1 MIMTLNNIKN
11 EVAKKIDGTAIAK
24 SFNEKIKAE
33 IIEKQSKYPEFRPS
47 LAIIQVGSR
56 EESNTYIRM
65 KRKASEEANID
76 FQHIKF
82 PESIQQSELLDEI
95 SRLNN
100 DYRVHGIIVQ
110 LPVPSHISE
119 STITSAISPLKD
131 VDGLHVLNI
140 GELSRRGGKPFF
152 IPCTPKAVM
161 TIFDSI
167 GIELEGKNAVVLGRS
182 NIVGNPMSYLLRNA
196 NATVTVCH
204 SRTRNIKE
212 ICKQADILVVAIG
225 QPEYIKA
232 DCIKPGAVVID
243 VGINFKEDPSKKSG
257 KRLVGDL
264 HYESVSKVAS
274 YITPVPGGVG
284 PLTICM
290 LLQNVLESAN
300 HFQSLSCSKTISP
313 LPLKPLDPVPSDF
326 IISKNQTPKN
336 IQTLAKEV
344 GIFNSELEFYG
355 NYKAKVDL
363 SILDRLKHRRDG
375 YYVCVTGITPT
386 AFGEGKT
393 SVSLGLAQAL
403 GAHCKKLAFVCIRQ
417 PSQGPTFGIKGG
429 AAGGGYSQVIPMED
443 LNLHLTGDIH
453 AVTAANNLL
462 AAAIDTRFFHEN
474 TQSVKALYSRLVYN
488 KDGKCCFSPVM
499 RKRLQKLGIDKTD
512 PNDLTNEEIE
522 KFVRLNIDPSTIT
535 WQRVLD
541 VNDRFLRKIVIGKSP
556 TEKGLERF
564 TGFDISVA
572 SECMAVLALANDIK
586 DLRKRLGDMIVA
598 TSQSGDFI
606 TVDDIGVGGAM
617 AVLMKDAIKPN
628 LMQTIEGTPVFV
640 HAGPFANIA
649 HGNSSILADRIALKL
664 TGIGNDQ
671 TREKDAGYVITEA
684 GFGADSGLEKFFD
697 IKTRASGLQ
706 PDAIVLV
713 TTVRALK
720 LHGGGPEI
728 IPGKPLNNVYIT
740 ENLELVRKG
749 CCNMIRHILNTK
761 KYGLPVIVAIN
772 KFHMDT
778 PSEISIIREEALKA
792 GAVDAVVSNQWALGG
807 AGSIELA
814 NAVQYACQK
823 VPKNFKLLYDSN
835 TSIIEKIEIIAK
847 EIYGAD
853 GIELS
858 ELSKK
863 KIKQYTEK
871 GFGSLPVCIAK
882 TQYSF
887 SHNPKLKGAPT
898 GFVIPVRDIRLNA
911 GAGFVVPLL
920 AEITTIPGLPTRP
933 AYYDIDIN
941 SETHQV
947 EGLF

>member
-1 MIMTLNNIKN
+1 MTINNIKN
-11 EVAKKIDGTAIAK
+11 EIAKKINGTAIAK
-24 SFNEKIKAE
+24 SFYEKIKTE
-33 IIEKQSKYPEFRPS
+33 IIEKQSKYPEFRPT
-47 LAIIQVGSR
+47 LAIIQVGSI

-65 KRKASEEANID
+65 KRKASEEANIQ
-76 FQHIKF
+76 FQHITF
-82 PESIQQSELLDEI
+82 PESIQQSELLNEI
-95 SRLNN
+95 FRLNK
-100 DYRVHGIIVQ
+100 DFCVHGIIVQ
-110 LPVPSHISE
+110 FPIPSHLSE
-119 STITSAISPLKD
+119 SAITSAISPLKD
-131 VDGLHVLNI
+131 VDGLNVLNI
-140 GELSRRGGKPFF
+140 GELSKRNGKPFF

-161 TIFDSI
+161 SIFDSI
-167 GIELEGKNAVVLGRS
+167 GIELEGRNAVVIGRS
-182 NIVGNPMSYLLRNA
+182 NIVGNPMSCLLRNA

-204 SRTRNIKE
+204 SKTRNIKE
-212 ICKQADILVVAIG
+212 VCRQADILVVAIG
-225 QPEYIKA
+225 QPEYINA
-232 DCIKPGAVVID
+232 DWVKPGAVVID
-243 VGINFKEDPSKKSG
+243 VGINYKEDPSRKSG
-257 KRLVGDL
+257 KRLIGDL

-284 PLTICM
+284 PITVSM
-290 LLQNVLESAN
+290 LLQNVLESAKR
-300 HFQSLSCSKTISP
+300 FQSLSHSKIISP
-313 LPLKPLDPVPSDF
+313 LPLKPLNPVPNDF
-326 IISKNQTPKN
+326 IISKSQTPKN
-336 IQTLAKEV
+336 IQTLAKEI
-344 GIFNSELEFYG
+344 GIFDNELEIYG
-355 NYKAKVDL
+355 NYKAKVSLD
-363 SILDRLKHRRDG
+363 ILDRLKYRKDG

-393 SVSLGLAQAL
+393 TVSVGLAQAL
-403 GAHCKKLAFVCIRQ
+403 GAHCKKLTFVCIRQ

-429 AAGGGYSQVIPMED
+429 AAGGGYSQVIPMDE

-462 AAAIDTRFFHEN
+462 AAAIDTRFFHEE
-474 TQSVKALYSRLVYN
+474 TQSIKALYSRLVSK
-488 KDGKCCFSPVM
+488 KDGKCNFSPIM
-499 RKRLQKLGIDKTD
+499 KKRLQKLGIDKTD

-522 KFVRLNIDPSTIT
+522 KFARLNIDPKTIT

-541 VNDRFLRKIVIGKSP
+541 VNDRFLRKITIGKNP
-556 TEKGLERF
+556 TEKGLER
-564 TGFDISVA
+564 TSGFDISVA

-606 TVDDIGVGGAM
+606 TADDIGVGGAM

-664 TGIGNDQ
+664 TGIENDE

-684 GFGADSGLEKFFD
+684 GFGADAGLEKFFD
-697 IKTRASGLQ
+697 IKTRTSGLQ
-706 PDAIVLV
+706 PDAVVLV

-728 IPGKPLNNVYIT
+728 VSGKPLDNVYFT

-749 CCNMIRHILNTK
+749 CCNMIRHIRNIE
-761 KYGLPVIVAIN
+761 KYGVPIIVAIN

-778 PSEISIIREEALKA
+778 QSEITIIQEEALKA

-823 VPKNFKLLYDSN
+823 VPKNFKFLYDLN
-835 TSIIEKIEIIAK
+835 TSIIEKIEIVAK

-858 ELSKK
+858 ELSKE

-871 GFGSLPVCIAK
+871 GFGNLPVCIAK

-887 SHNPKLKGAPT
+887 SHDPKLKGAPT
-898 GFVIPVRDIRLNA
+898 GFIIPIRDIRLNA
-911 GAGFVVPLL
+911 GAGFIVPLL

-933 AYYDIDIN
+933 AYYDVDIN
-941 SETHQV
+941 TETHQV